1 MISAKLAAL
10 CLCPALAATPALIA
24 THPKARH
31 AVAHILHRAA
41 DGLEAPV
48 AAAPVRF
55 ASAPCAPSFGTAPL
69 SAGLAAPISTAVEVS
84 TFGVEGLPIP
94 VTALG
99 GNDVPGLTSFNP
111 GGSSGVGGVGG
122 SSAGIGAGG
131 TSGAGAG
138 SPGIAPTP
146 VDGVT
151 EPQNWALLVT
161 GLGAT
166 GVLLRARRT
175 AAA

>member
-10 CLCPALAATPALIA
+10 CLCPALVATPAVIA

-31 AVAHILHRAA
+31 AIAHILHRAA
-41 DGLEAPV
+41 DGLEAPA

-69 SAGLAAPISTAVEVS
+69 SAGLVAPISSTVEAS
-84 TFGVEGLPIP
+84 AFGVDALPIP
-94 VTALG
+94 IANLG
-99 GNDVPGLTSFNP
+99 GSDVSRMTLFNP
-111 GGSSGVGGVGG
+111 SGGIGSSGGGIGGGGIGGSGAGSGSSGV
-122 SSAGIGAGG
+122 
-131 TSGAGAG
+131 
-138 SPGIAPTP
+138 APTP
-146 VDGVT
+146 VAGVT

-161 GLGAT
+161 GFGAT
-166 GVLLRARRT
+166 GMLLRARRT